1 MIVLLYIISAVAF
14 CVGLLTLLMGAG
26 TTGAV
31 YLLIA
36 TTALAGGAIVES
48 IRSLVPKAP

>member
-14 CVGLLTLLMGAG
+14 CVGLLVVLVGPG
-26 TTGAV
+26 TTGAI

-36 TTALAGGAIVES
+36 KRLGAFEAI
-48 IRSLVPKAP
+48 